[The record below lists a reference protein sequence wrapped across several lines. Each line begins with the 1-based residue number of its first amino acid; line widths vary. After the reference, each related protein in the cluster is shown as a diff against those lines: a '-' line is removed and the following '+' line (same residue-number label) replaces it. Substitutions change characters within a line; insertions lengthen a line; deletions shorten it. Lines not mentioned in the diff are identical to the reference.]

1 MPRGVRV
8 GLSFAREQA
17 GGRENMRPAVLLILI
32 ALLSTDAFPQA
43 QKRSRTTNT
52 WRTRAQ
58 VYEPLIASAA
68 ERHNIDRYLLWT
80 IAYLESRFR
89 HNAVSYKNGKPCA
102 YGLMQFTDAT
112 ALRYGL
118 TNPHDPR
125 ESIDAAARYVRDLQ
139 THFGPRV
146 DLILA
151 AYNAGEGTVEAFR
164 DGRSL
169 MLPNNRIINPRGR
182 RTGGI
187 PPYTETRQYVARGE
201 IIYQELTRSVIPRV
215 SITVENNTLDIDHQ
229 DSFYFSGT
237 ARISI
242 PEHTTKPARSN
253 RKTSI
258 YVN

>member
-1 MPRGVRV
+1 MK
-8 GLSFAREQA
+8 
-17 GGRENMRPAVLLILI
+17 PAVLLIWI
-32 ALLSTDAFPQA
+32 VLLTTEVFPQA
-43 QKRSRTTNT
+43 QKRSRMPNT
-52 WRTRAQ
+52 WRTRAR

-68 ERHNIDRYLLWT
+68 ERHNVDPNLLWT

-89 HNAVSYKNGKPCA
+89 HDAVSYKNGKPCA

-125 ESIDAAARYVRDLQ
+125 ESIDAAARFVRDLQ
-139 THFGPRV
+139 ARFGPRV

-164 DGRSL
+164 DGRTL
-169 MLPNNRIINPRGR
+169 VLPNNKMINPRGQ

-187 PPYTETRQYVARGE
+187 PTYAETRQYVARGE
-201 IIYQELTRSVIPRV
+201 IIYQELTRSVIPRPA
-215 SITVENNTLDIDHQ
+215 ITVGNNTLNIDRQ
-229 DSFYFSGT
+229 DSFYFSGIT
-237 ARISI
+237 RSST

-253 RKTSI
+253 SKNSI
-258 YVN
+258 YPD

>member
-1 MPRGVRV
+1 
-8 GLSFAREQA
+8 
-17 GGRENMRPAVLLILI
+17 MRPVVLLIVI
-32 ALLSTDAFPQA
+32 ALLSADVFLQA

-52 WRTRAQ
+52 WRTRAKL
-58 VYEPLIASAA
+58 YEPLIASAA
-68 ERHNIDRYLLWT
+68 ERYNVDPNLLWA
-80 IAYLESRFR
+80 IAYLESRFS

-139 THFGPRV
+139 TRFGPRV

-164 DGRSL
+164 DGRTL
-169 MLPNNRIINPRGR
+169 VLPNNKIINPQAQ

-187 PPYTETRQYVARGE
+187 PPYTQTRHYVARGE
-201 IIYQELTRSVIPRV
+201 IIYQELTRSVIPRPA
-215 SITVENNTLDIDHQ
+215 ITVDNQNTLNIDRQ
-229 DSFYFSGT
+229 DSFYSSGAT
-237 ARISI
+237 RNSS
-242 PEHTTKPARSN
+242 PEHTTKPARPN
-253 RKTSI
+253 RTNSI

>member
-1 MPRGVRV
+1 
-8 GLSFAREQA
+8 
-17 GGRENMRPAVLLILI
+17 MRPVVLLFLI
-32 ALLSTDAFPQA
+32 ALLSTFVFTQT
-43 QKRSRTTNT
+43 QQGIRTTNT
-52 WRTRAQ
+52 WRTRAK
-58 VYEPLIASAA
+58 VYEPLIASTA
-68 ERHNIDRYLLWT
+68 ERYNVDTHLLWT

-125 ESIDAAARYVRDLQ
+125 ESLDAAARYVRDLQ
-139 THFGPRV
+139 TRFGPRI

-164 DGRSL
+164 EGRTL
-169 MLPNNRIINPRGR
+169 VLANNKKIINPSGQ
-182 RTGGI
+182 RTGGV
-187 PPYTETRQYVARGE
+187 PPYTETRHYVAFGE
-201 IIYQELTRSVIPRV
+201 VIYQRLVRSVIDRAA
-215 SITVENNTLDIDHQ
+215 ITVDNNALDIDRQ
-229 DSFYFSGT
+229 DSFYFSGST
-237 ARISI
+237 RNSS

-253 RKTSI
+253 RTNSL

>member
-1 MPRGVRV
+1 
-8 GLSFAREQA
+8 
-17 GGRENMRPAVLLILI
+17 MRPLLLLFLI
-32 ALLSTDAFPQA
+32 ALLTTDVFPQT

-52 WRTRAQ
+52 WRTRAR
-58 VYEPLIASAA
+58 VYEPLIASTA
-68 ERHNIDRYLLWT
+68 ERYNVDPNLLWT

-102 YGLMQFTDAT
+102 YGLMQFTNAT

-139 THFGPRV
+139 MRFGPRV

-164 DGRSL
+164 EGRTL
-169 MLPNNRIINPRGR
+169 VLPNNKIINPQAQ

-187 PPYTETRQYVARGE
+187 PPYPETRQYVASGE
-201 IIYQELTRSVIPRV
+201 IIYQQLTRSVNAGAA
-215 SITVENNTLDIDHQ
+215 STVDNNTLNIDRQ
-229 DSFYFSGT
+229 DSFYFSGAT
-237 ARISI
+237 RSST
-242 PEHTTKPARSN
+242 PEHPTRPAQFN
-253 RKTSI
+253 RKNSI